1 MERKS
6 PFRGRSSCRLR
17 NLTERAVIN
26 RDDLRNLHPMSR
38 FIYKTPGMR
47 GEDLPLGA
55 EPREVSKCLRQV
67 YAFLYLSR
75 RDIGKTLETFEESA
89 NTYCGKV

>member
-6 PFRGRSSCRLR
+6 PFRGRSSCRLG
-17 NLTERAVIN
+17 NLTERAAIS
-26 RDDLRNLHPMSR
+26 RDDLRNLRPMSR
-38 FIYKTPGMR
+38 FIYMTPGVR
-47 GEDLPLGA
+47 GEDLFLGA
-55 EPREVSKCLRQV
+55 EPREVSQCLCQV

-75 RDIGKTLETFEESA
+75 RDGWKTVEIFEESA